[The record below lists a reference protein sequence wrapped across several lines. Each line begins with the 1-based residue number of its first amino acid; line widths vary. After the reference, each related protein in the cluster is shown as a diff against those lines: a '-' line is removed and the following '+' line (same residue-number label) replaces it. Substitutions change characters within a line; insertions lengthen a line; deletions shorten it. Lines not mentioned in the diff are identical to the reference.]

1 MTTTNLTRRHI
12 MAGAA
17 ALAAAAPA
25 AASALPAVTPIGELW
40 TKAEALR
47 LKLEAH
53 RAAIAA
59 AAHNGG
65 ISGWMRLGGEANALG
80 EARYQALIAILK
92 SKPHSATDLAI
103 MGKTVLD
110 DEIGNAAQQW
120 ASAQFANATIAFHRA
135 A

>member
-1 MTTTNLTRRHI
+1 MTTTTLTRRHI

-17 ALAAAAPA
+17 AVTAAVPA
-25 AASALPAVTPIGELW
+25 AASALPTTTPIGELW
-40 TKAEALR
+40 AKAEALR

-53 RAAIAA
+53 RVAIAA
-59 AAHNGG
+59 AARNGG

-92 SKPHSATDLAI
+92 SKPHSPADLAI

-110 DEIGNAAQQW
+110 EEIGNAAQQW
-120 ASAQFANATIAFHRA
+120 ASAQFANAAIAFHRVA
-135 A
+135 